1 MNAYTA
7 FEHRRDALNAQLA
20 QAQTLDEAV
29 AACVMALEQAA
40 CELAQ
45 DEQDEQARQRQQAVM
60 ALCRRAPQLLRGV
73 CARGELL
80 LEDAAAE
87 NRPETGPETKLDT
100 LRRYGRLL
108 GAGLLASLAVHELI
122 DGETLF
128 ALLQLAGGALVML
141 GSKRAAA
148 PDEGTRYRARGV
160 ALADAQAMVR
170 LLAELC
176 QAADICVNDLLLLEK
191 EAGAARLSGTAD
203 EAMLDLLVTLME
215 AKASGRDELA
225 MRSLSQAEQYL
236 RMLGVEIMPYSEEN
250 ASLYDVLP
258 TMGETRTIRPALMK
272 DGMLLRRGMAACRMS
287 AGKAQKGAQAYE
299 NPGI

>member
-7 FEHRRDALNAQLA
+7 FEHRKEALDAQLK
-20 QAQTLDEAV
+20 QAATLEEAI
-29 AACVMALEQAA
+29 ASCVMALEQVA

-80 LEDAAAE
+80 LEESAQEHGA
-87 NRPETGPETKLDT
+87 GQETKQEKLC
-100 LRRYGRLL
+100 RYGRWL

-128 ALLQLAGGALVML
+128 ALLQLVGGALVFL
-141 GSKRAAA
+141 GGKKPAA
-148 PDEGTRYRARGV
+148 PDESTRYRARGV

-170 LLAELC
+170 LIGELC
-176 QAADICVNDLLLLEK
+176 QAADICVSDLLLLEK
-191 EAGAARLSGTAD
+191 EAGAARLSGSAD
-203 EAMLDLLVTLME
+203 EAMLDLLVALME

-225 MRSLSQAEQYL
+225 MRSLNQAEQYL
-236 RMLGVEIMPYSEEN
+236 RMLGVESVAYSEEHAN
-250 ASLYDVLP
+250 LYDVLP
-258 TMGETRTIRPALMK
+258 TMGETRTIRPALIK
-272 DGMLLRRGMAACRMS
+272 DGQLLRRGMAACKTNMERS
-287 AGKAQKGAQAYE
+287 TGV
-299 NPGI
+299 